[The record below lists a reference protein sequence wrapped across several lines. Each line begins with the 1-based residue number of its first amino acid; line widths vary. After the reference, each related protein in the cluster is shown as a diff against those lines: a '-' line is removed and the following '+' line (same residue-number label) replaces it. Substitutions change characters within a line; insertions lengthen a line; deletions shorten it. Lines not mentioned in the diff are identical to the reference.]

1 MTFLCSQQPARVS
14 GTSAVAGTVARGI
27 FVGWVGFFLFQ
38 KQRSAGNGSV
48 QGGAVSAEL
57 AVRRICAVKVARPPG
72 GLFNGVRTQEGV
84 HSEFNSLA
92 CSQELSRQPSG
103 LYHGPPPPSGF
114 HVIFPL

>member
-27 FVGWVGFFLFQ
+27 FVGWVGFVLFQ
-38 KQRSAGNGSV
+38 KQRSAGDGSV

-57 AVRRICAVKVARPPG
+57 AVRLICAAKVARPPG
-72 GLFNGVRTQEGV
+72 GLFAGVRTREGA

-92 CSQELSRQPSG
+92 CSQVLSRQS
-103 LYHGPPPPSGF
+103 SGF
-114 HVIFPL
+114 ITGPLLPQDFT